1 MTALPH
7 PARTVTVTVT
17 GVRSG
22 TAPLTWAQRLQWNDT
37 EWMKPHDHHF
47 NHVRVLDL
55 PEGTTEAAVTEA
67 VATVAGRHEA
77 LRTRYRTDAHGT
89 PVQVLEAAASF
100 PLEVHHTPGPDAD
113 PAAEAAR
120 LAEAKRGVRF
130 DLAAE
135 LPLRVAL
142 LEHRGR
148 PDRLVVVASH
158 VTLDHAGLLLLAQ
171 ELDALLHGRTTP
183 AELAPAA
190 HQHLDQERAE
200 TSPRGLARS
209 EAALAHWEE
218 VLRAAPVTLF
228 DPPAGEPPPLD
239 HPDRFGQVTLVSPA
253 LALATGTLAAR
264 LGTSGTTVLMAA
276 LHSVLATLTG
286 RPGVPLR
293 LIASN
298 RGLPEFRDLVGIAFG
313 SCVTLVRTAGE
324 DFPDVVRATGSAAMR
339 AYRRAQCD
347 PVALAALKARV
358 GAERGVPEIELTCG
372 FNDLRPPRT
381 EAAATAGE
389 LLALLPRT
397 ETAWDGPKPRQ
408 EARLWYWAQDV
419 DGADVHHALV
429 DLWYLP
435 RERARGLLLEV
446 ERLVVDA
453 AVQGLPEDG
462 LR

>member
-1 MTALPH
+1 MTPPPPH
-7 PARTVTVTVT
+7 VRTVTVTVT
-17 GVRSG
+17 GERSA
-22 TAPLTWAQRLQWNDT
+22 TAPLTWSQRLQWNDT

-55 PEGTTEAAVTEA
+55 PEGTTEAAVADA
-67 VATVAGRHEA
+67 VATVTGRHEA
-77 LRTRYRTDAHGT
+77 LRTRYSTDAHGT
-89 PVQVLEAAASF
+89 PVQVLDDTVTL
-100 PLEVHHTPGPDAD
+100 PLEVHRTTGPEAD
-113 PAAEAAR
+113 PAAEGAR
-120 LAEAKRGVRF
+120 LAEYRRATRF
-130 DLAAE
+130 DLAVE

-142 LEHRGR
+142 LEHQDR
-148 PDRLVVVASH
+148 PARLVVVVSH
-158 VTLDHAGLLLLAQ
+158 VTLDHAGLLLLVQ
-171 ELDALLHGRTTP
+171 ELDTLLHGRATP
-183 AELAPAA
+183 AELAPVT

-200 TSPRGLARS
+200 ASPRGLARS

-218 VLRAAPVTLF
+218 ILRAAPVTLF
-228 DPPAGEPPPLD
+228 DPPAGDPPPLD

-253 LALATGTLAAR
+253 LALATGTLATR

-276 LHSVLATLTG
+276 LHSALGTLTG

-298 RGLPEFRDLVGIAFG
+298 RGLPEFRDLIGIAFG

-324 DFPDVVRATGSAAMR
+324 DFHDVVRATGSAAMR

-358 GAERGVPEIELTCG
+358 GAERGVTEIELTCG

-381 EAAATAGE
+381 ETAATAAE

-408 EARLWYWAQDV
+408 EARLWYWAQDG

-435 RERARGLLLEV
+435 RERARGLLLAV

-453 AVQGLPEDG
+453 AVRELP
-462 LR
+462 

>member
-1 MTALPH
+1 MSTPPSPVRTLPLLVSG
-7 PARTVTVTVT
+7 A
-17 GVRSG
+17 RSG
-22 TAPLTWAQRLQWNDT
+22 TAPLTWSQRLQWNDT

-47 NHVRVLDL
+47 NHVKVLDL
-55 PEGTTEAAVTEA
+55 PEGVTEAAVADA

-77 LRTRYRTDAHGT
+77 LRTRYRTDRDGT
-89 PVQVLEAAASF
+89 PVQVLEATVSL
-100 PLEVHHTPGPDAD
+100 PLEVHRTPGPEAD

-120 LAEAKRGVRF
+120 LAEAKRGTRF
-130 DLAAE
+130 DLATE

-142 LEHRGR
+142 LEHGGR

-158 VTLDHAGLLLLAQ
+158 VTLDHAGLVLLSQ
-171 ELDALLHGRTTP
+171 ELDALLQGRTTP
-183 AELAPAA
+183 AELAPVT

-200 TSPRGLARS
+200 ASPRGRARS

-218 VLRAAPVTLF
+218 VLRAAPATLF
-228 DPPAGEPPPLD
+228 DPPAGDPPPLD

-253 LALATGTLAAR
+253 LALATGTLAVR
-264 LGTSGTTVLMAA
+264 LGTSSTTVLMAA
-276 LHSVLATLTG
+276 LHSVLGTLTG

-298 RGLPEFRDLVGIAFG
+298 RGLPELRELVGIAFG

-347 PVALAALKARV
+347 PVALTALKARV
-358 GAERGVPEIELTCG
+358 GAERGVPEVELTCG
-372 FNDLRPPRT
+372 FNDMRPPRT

-389 LLALLPRT
+389 IRALLPRT
-397 ETAWDGPKPRQ
+397 ETAWDGPRPRQ
-408 EARLWYWAQDV
+408 EARLWYWAQDA

-435 RERARGLLLEV
+435 RERTRDLLLEV

-453 AVQGLPEDG
+453 AVRGLPDDAP
-462 LR
+462 